1 HMSRQIHIFCPEC
14 GERSTISKVIYSGVT
29 GATLTCRCNNLDCG
43 HIAVWEC
50 EFAHTVKSPMQIFDV
65 TERQITPGRNKISQF
80 VLSCTNCGRRATITR
95 TARVHDESYVLYVR
109 CSHSDCQHRFVS
121 RLNFKNAVV
130 PGAGVSGRLIQDI
143 IKYLPASERQNVIDA
158 LREAGR

>member
-1 HMSRQIHIFCPEC
+1 MSRQIHIFCPEC

-109 CSHSDCQHRFVS
+109 CSNSDCQHRFVS